1 MKKEYIKPKIII
13 IKTYND
19 DALCQ
24 MQTVSLFDNGND
36 KSIENIAGEGGEG
49 GEGGEDG
56 PIHDNNHII
65 WND

>member
-24 MQTVSLFDNGND
+24 MQTVSLYDIGKD
-36 KSIENIAGEGGEG
+36 KPIENIAGEGGED
-49 GEGGEDG
+49 GEDG
-56 PIHDNNHII
+56 PDAGEGGFI